1 MSQQKVCL
9 TTLAI
14 GSKYIKHARQLA
26 LDIHHFSPSTSF
38 VVLTDNPQKF
48 ADLDFVIPV
57 KHEIQ
62 SVGIYHDKLDCIA
75 ECFQQSFN
83 CCIFLDA
90 DCRLLMDITKSRN
103 WKIGLTAKS
112 CNDLKRYVIKNSGN
126 KSSRLIY
133 ELAEKY
139 KFSIEECKFISEW
152 VFVVCR
158 EEKDDRA
165 DKFLR
170 SWREIR
176 DYLEAN
182 RIFAGEGAALGI
194 ASNLAGWPVHH
205 YDTGYPDESER
216 HQIVDAYKD
225 RMFYKRESIP
235 EHLRE
240 TIQELD
246 ERRREIEKKSRLS
259 AKLTRLKNSCQREL
273 RFVKLKVKTF
283 VSFLFDAKNNV

>member
-1 MSQQKVCL
+1 MSKQKICL

-14 GSKYIKHARQLA
+14 GYTYIKHSRQLA
-26 LDIHHFSPSTSF
+26 IDIHHFSPSTPF

-48 ADLDFVIPV
+48 ADLDFVIPI

-75 ECFQQSFN
+75 ECFQQGFN

-112 CNDLKRYVIKNSGN
+112 CNDLKRYVIKNSVN

-139 KFSIEECKFISEW
+139 KFSIEQCKFILEW
-152 VFVVCR
+152 IFVVCR
-158 EEKDDRA
+158 DEQNDQG
-165 DKFLR
+165 DKFLQY
-170 SWREIR
+170 WREIR
-176 DYLEAN
+176 DYMENN
-182 RIFAGEGAALGI
+182 RAFAGEGAAMGI

-235 EHLRE
+235 DHLKE
-240 TIQELD
+240 TIRRLD
-246 ERRREIEKKSRLS
+246 EQRREIEKQSWLS
-259 AKLTRLKNSCQREL
+259 AKVNKLKNQCDREL
-273 RFVKLKVKTF
+273 RFMRLKIRDF
-283 VSFLFDAKNNV
+283 ANFLI